1 MSKLAKLKTAVT
13 GAALALTA
21 TLAQAGDFP
30 ERPIDLI
37 VGFKAGG
44 GTDTYARALASVA
57 DAHTGGQPVVVVNKP
72 GGGGLVGG
80 RFVADQP
87 PTGYTLYLASAGS
100 LVLKNLI
107 KPQVVSTKDF
117 KMVGTIGELTAGI
130 FVPAGSPIQSLEE
143 LLETAKSSDTKL
155 RWGHTGRGNVWHMA
169 GVGVLKPNGVKSKD
183 IPFKGGSGV
192 RAALASSEVDFGI
205 MGAHLARGF
214 EDEVRLLAVL
224 SNERHPAAPETPT
237 AQELGVEFVPVS
249 SAMIVMAPART
260 SDEVVA
266 KLSDAVV
273 AITQESGYVDTLSK
287 AGLPTSSV
295 NGADTTAALSAAES
309 DWGKLLE
316 SLE

>member
-1 MSKLAKLKTAVT
+1 MTKLGWMKGLAA
-13 GAALALTA
+13 GAALVLSS

-44 GTDTYARALASVA
+44 GTDTYARALASA
-57 DAHTGGQPVVVVNKP
+57 AEAHTGGQPVVVVNKP
-72 GGGGLVGG
+72 GGGGFVGG

-107 KPQVVSTKDF
+107 KPQVVSADDF

-130 FVPAGSPIQSLEE
+130 FVPASSPIQSLEE
-143 LLETAKSSDTKL
+143 LIEAAKTSESAL

-169 GVGVLKPNGVKSKD
+169 GLGVLNPNGVKTKD
-183 IPFKGGSGV
+183 VPFKGGSGV
-192 RAALASSEVDFGI
+192 RAALTSSEIDFGV
-205 MGAHLARGF
+205 MGAHLGRGF
-214 EDEVRLLAVL
+214 EDDVRLLAVL
-224 SNERHPAAPETPT
+224 SNNPHPAAPDAPT
-237 AQELGVEFVPVS
+237 AKSLGIDFIPVS
-249 SAMIVMAPART
+249 SPMIVMAPERT
-260 SDEVVA
+260 SDDVVQ

-273 AITQESGYVDTLSK
+273 AITQDAAFLDTMNT

-295 NGADTTAALSAAES
+295 SGADTAANLETSKA

-316 SLE
+316 SIE

>member
-1 MSKLAKLKTAVT
+1 MTRFSTFKTLFA
-13 GAALALTA
+13 GAALALA
-21 TLAQAGDFP
+21 GSAAQAGDFP

-44 GTDTYARALASVA
+44 GVDTYARALASAVGE
-57 DAHTGGQPVVVVNKP
+57 HTSGQPVVVVNKP

-107 KPQVVSTKDF
+107 KPQVVSTNDF

-130 FVPAGSPIQSLEE
+130 FVPASSPIQTLDE
-143 LLETAKSSDTKL
+143 LIEAAKNSDTKL

-169 GVGVLKPNGVKSKD
+169 GLGVLNPNNVKTKD

-192 RAALASSEVDFGI
+192 RAAITSAEVDFGV

-224 SNERHPAAPETPT
+224 ANERHPAAPDAPT
-237 AQELGVEFVPVS
+237 AKELGVQFIPVS
-249 SAMIVMAPART
+249 SQMILMAPART
-260 SDEVVA
+260 DDAVVA
-266 KLSDAVV
+266 QLSDAVA
-273 AITQESGYVDTLSK
+273 AITQEAAYVDTMTK
-287 AGLPTSSV
+287 AGLPVASV
-295 NGADTTAALSAAES
+295 SGPDTAAAIEVAKG
-309 DWGKLLE
+309 DWAKLLE
-316 SLE
+316 TLE

>member
-1 MSKLAKLKTAVT
+1 MTKLGWLKSLAA
-13 GAALALTA
+13 GAALAVTG
-21 TLAQAGDFP
+21 TLAQSGEFP
-30 ERPIDLI
+30 ERPIDMI

-44 GTDTYARALASVA
+44 GTDTYARALASA
-57 DAHTGGQPVVVVNKP
+57 AEAHTGGQPVVVVNKP

-100 LVLKNLI
+100 MVLKNLI
-107 KPQVVSTKDF
+107 KPQVVSTDDF

-130 FVPAGSPIQSLEE
+130 FVPAGSPIQSLSD
-143 LLETAKSSDTKL
+143 LIETGKSSDSAL

-169 GVGVLKPNGVKSKD
+169 GLGVLNPNNVKTKD

-192 RAALASSEVDFGI
+192 RAALASSEVDFGV
-205 MGAHLARGF
+205 MGAHLGRGF

-224 SNERHPAAPETPT
+224 ANERHPAAPDAPT
-237 AQELGVEFVPVS
+237 AKDLGIDFIPVS
-249 SAMIVMAPART
+249 SQMIVMAPART
-260 SDEVVA
+260 PDDVVA
-266 KLSDAVV
+266 QLSDAVV
-273 AITQESGYVDTLSK
+273 AITQDASYLETLNT

-295 NGADTTAALSAAES
+295 SGPDTAANIEASKA

-316 SLE
+316 GLE